1 MVVTPSSFGGGY
13 QCLRGTCLSSLSIVS
28 HLGEDV
34 SGYVDTVTRNV
45 VIQSWGRVMEGGSRL
60 IGKMQ

>member
-1 MVVTPSSFGGGY
+1 MGGGDQY
-13 QCLRGTCLSSLSIVS
+13 AVLMECFLSTLPVVG

-34 SGYVDTVTRNV
+34 SGYVDTATRNV

-60 IGKMQ
+60 IGL